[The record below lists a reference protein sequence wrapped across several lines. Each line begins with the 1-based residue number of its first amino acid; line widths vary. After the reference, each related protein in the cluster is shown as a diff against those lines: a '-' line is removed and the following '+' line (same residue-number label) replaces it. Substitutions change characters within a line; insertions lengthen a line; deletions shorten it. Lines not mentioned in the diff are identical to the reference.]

1 VKFYIPHLEA
11 ELFGG
16 KLVLRFDCR
25 ITPAGSM
32 KAVDLVNA
40 LNKQYGL
47 ALPVE
52 LADIERLDLYRVDD
66 LGRHEPMLAGAR

>member
-1 VKFYIPHLEA
+1 
-11 ELFGG
+11 
-16 KLVLRFDCR
+16 
-25 ITPAGSM
+25 M

-47 ALPVE
+47 ELPVE

-66 LGRHEPMLAGAR
+66 LGRHEPMLAGAQ